1 MPSGRPTPY
10 PVVAMQYAKAS
21 AHPMV
26 IVVPHS
32 AHAVYFGPH
41 STHPEDEEALI
52 DYRYYLKGIARFT
65 SGGILYVVAEEKE
78 RTGNFNGARP

>member
-32 AHAVYFGPH
+32 AHAAGVMADIESCPNL
-41 STHPEDEEALI
+41 P
-52 DYRYYLKGIARFT
+52 RRLKCPNSLRVPPKTEFR
-65 SGGILYVVAEEKE
+65 E
-78 RTGNFNGARP
+78 